1 MRGDDLRTSSMRLGI
16 FSLRQGV
23 SRTWDLMNNLSATHS
38 RVSRLLWALDVA
50 SVYSSFPLFDYL
62 VFYFFPF
69 ISFFSLRLLHNN
81 NDRAAAPRG
90 FFFLFFFCLELDG
103 RRRAPKTC
111 FISFRVKRKKK
122 EEEKEN
128 HSVEYK
134 PEEPGDYPA
143 TAHFVSQLKRMK
155 QRKRKEQRLDGLA
168 SSRHLITWS
177 AHVLILQPWP
187 RVGCYVVFFFS
198 LKNAALLV

>member
-1 MRGDDLRTSSMRLGI
+1 
-16 FSLRQGV
+16 
-23 SRTWDLMNNLSATHS
+23 MNNLSATHS

-69 ISFFSLRLLHNN
+69 ISFFFLRLLHNN

-90 FFFLFFFCLELDG
+90 FFSFFFCLELDG

-122 EEEKEN
+122 KN
-128 HSVEYK
+128 KRRTTLLDISPKNPVIIQ
-134 PEEPGDYPA
+134 
-143 TAHFVSQLKRMK
+143 QLPIS
-155 QRKRKEQRLDGLA
+155 LA
-168 SSRHLITWS
+168 SWKEWNREREKNRDSMVWRHLITWS

-187 RVGCYVVFFFS
+187 RVGWAVT
-198 LKNAALLV
+198 LLSSSAWRTLRFWYNSTSATNFT

>member
-1 MRGDDLRTSSMRLGI
+1 
-16 FSLRQGV
+16 
-23 SRTWDLMNNLSATHS
+23 MNNLSATHS

-69 ISFFSLRLLHNN
+69 ISFFFLRLLHNN

-90 FFFLFFFCLELDG
+90 FFSFFFCLELDG

-128 HSVEYK
+128 HSVGYK

-168 SSRHLITWS
+168 SSHYLVCARPHTPTL
-177 AHVLILQPWP
+177 AKGGL
-187 RVGCYVVFFFS
+187 GCYVVFFFS